1 MAEPCNAQEAELEAS
16 IFAGAD
22 LQAEF
27 DREAGAQPSAWADE
41 DEAAPGTGAVALWED
56 REGDAGARCVFHL
69 SCICAGGHSSAFGC
83 LVVRLLQQRH
93 HTAQSVWT
101 AAW

>member
-16 IFAGAD
+16 LFAGAD
-22 LQAEF
+22 PEADF

-56 REGDAGARCVFHL
+56 REGDAGTRCVLPSFMHMCWRWQL
-69 SCICAGGHSSAFGC
+69 QNTGVPSA
-83 LVVRLLQQRH
+83 
-93 HTAQSVWT
+93 A
-101 AAW
+101 